1 MSLAVQWIRKQKALF
16 IDNLVTFVKEHDKQ
30 LVMVT
35 HSSEIAQRYPH
46 GLLELAQGGC
56 RGYVYE

>member
-1 MSLAVQWIRKQKALF
+1 
-16 IDNLVTFVKEHDKQ
+16 
-30 LVMVT
+30 MVT
-35 HSSEIAQRYPH
+35 HSAEIAQRYPH